1 MKALFRLWLEA
12 NLVMWLRVFA
22 VMLGWTVPGMWTYI
36 LVVVA
41 LHFVAYVLTNP
52 PPKEPA

>member
-1 MKALFRLWLEA
+1 VKALFRLWLEA